1 MAKKNTLNDLNE
13 FLKETQEGQ
22 DANTTEAKKTTTKE
36 EFLAK
41 EPSQLVDVNKAE
53 KAATGTKK
61 TATSTIATKTAAK
74 KTATKTTAKA
84 TTSKPAAKKTT
95 ATKKEATTKT
105 TTKTTTTKKA
115 PAKTTAKS
123 TTSKPA
129 AKATTKKATAKPS
142 TKKTTAPKVA
152 ITEEALLKQ
161 LDALAQKEGVTMR
174 EIWERVAVKIGA
186 ADHTKPTVAEEAFD
200 SLVDIAMTPMNFLV
214 SVSDRIN
221 KML

>member
-22 DANTTEAKKTTTKE
+22 DTNTTEAKTTKE
-36 EFLAK
+36 AFLAK
-41 EPSQLVDVNKAE
+41 EPSQLVDVNKVE

-61 TATSTIATKTAAK
+61 APAKTTATKTTAK
-74 KTATKTTAKA
+74 KTATKTATKA
-84 TTSKPAAKKTT
+84 TTSKSTAKKT
-95 ATKKEATTKT
+95 ATTKKAT
-105 TTKTTTTKKA
+105 TTKASTKTTAGKTTTTKKA
-115 PAKTTAKS
+115 PAKATA
-123 TTSKPA
+123 T
-129 AKATTKKATAKPS
+129 KATPKKATP
-142 TKKTTAPKVA
+142 KKTTAPKVEA
-152 ITEEALLKQ
+152 TEEAILKQ

-186 ADHTKPTVAEEAFD
+186 TNSTKPTVAEEAFD

>member
-22 DANTTEAKKTTTKE
+22 DTNNTKAETATEKIITEKITKE
-36 EFLAK
+36 AFLAK
-41 EPSQLVDVNKAE
+41 EPSQLVDVNKVE
-53 KAATGTKK
+53 KTATGTKK
-61 TATSTIATKTAAK
+61 
-74 KTATKTTAKA
+74 
-84 TTSKPAAKKTT
+84 
-95 ATKKEATTKT
+95 
-105 TTKTTTTKKA
+105 TTTKKA
-115 PAKTTAKS
+115 PAK
-123 TTSKPA
+123 
-129 AKATTKKATAKPS
+129 AT
-142 TKKTTAPKVA
+142 TKKTTASKSATSKTTSKTTTKTTAGKATTAKKAPAKTTTRKTTASKATTKSTPKSNPKKTTTPKVEV
-152 ITEEALLKQ
+152 TEEAILKQ

-186 ADHTKPTVAEEAFD
+186 TDTAKTTVAEEAFD